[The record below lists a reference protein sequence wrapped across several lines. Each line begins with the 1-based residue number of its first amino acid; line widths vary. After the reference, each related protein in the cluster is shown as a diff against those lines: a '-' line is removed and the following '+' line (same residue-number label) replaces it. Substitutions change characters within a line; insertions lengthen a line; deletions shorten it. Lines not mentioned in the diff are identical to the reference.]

1 MSEIVQI
8 LSQWLQMPLTWI
20 ISCLLCMS
28 GLYFLQTK
36 EVGSREDRID
46 LGISLVFSW
55 IYTLGW
61 ILGFGLFYG
70 KHFDELTSVKGSVF
84 GVVPFLP
91 VFIYALYLLLNSFV
105 FWLAQKYFLPKHK
118 AMMAFHFYEK
128 KRDYMGLEGWWVNAK
143 GQELYPIIK
152 SLSFGLFLVVLLCLS
167 ISIWLNTKVLA
178 LWFAMPIFPFLILR
192 TFSFYLD
199 GISLEELEDQA
210 FKKGKKGYPV
220 VHYDL
225 ASQHLRQAFPQA
237 LKAYIE
243 SPASKSFGKPSPEEI
258 LSQLEK
264 SEDPKNILIATY
276 FRNKANQGEL
286 DPDYVNISAHLLHK
300 QNVFIQNP
308 FYQDL
313 GVYLTLPFNQS
324 LMNHHKILILCQG
337 NKEALE
343 VQKWLEHLFT
353 DQSMLLEKWRIR
365 FLQDLE
371 PSCDIGLLN
380 YSSLYDPKVL
390 IKNQR
395 FFEQVEYVLLLHP
408 SRFLITMQIPLQVL
422 SDLLRQGPTAPIFCV
437 IDEKQNGLKDT
448 ISHVLKTRFDQETH
462 LTAPAPSQK
471 IGIWDANA
479 DYQTIERFD
488 KQTRSLGGGIEIGVE
503 AVSVQV
509 EKTNWISESRL
520 PLADIQ
526 DFAAQN
532 YLSLSKVMKEPYP
545 SQNLIR
551 QKLAYK
557 TQAWQLPKE
566 KAQFLIIEDEHNNP
580 FLAANQYVSRASQEI
595 FINILSENYLLRDY
609 FCANLDVFW
618 PNPNAIPSLV
628 PDFAKTRRNLLFK
641 LILMMRIQPL
651 SHKQLIQELDLAG
664 ISTTNPKQELFTLL
678 SHYSTAHS
686 DLFYIEK
693 KVEPTVFGA
702 PTSSIWYGIRA
713 DKFEQYFSNT
723 LKQANVILEDE
734 LAKSYI
740 LDAKLYSLILQT
752 MLPGQFVNYDG
763 KSYQIKRISSKNGVI
778 LRRTSD
784 LALQRKHYLQVR
796 QYHLPNLKDLP
807 FIERTSVNGF
817 LISKIEVNFSVDS
830 LGYLEMEK
838 RGDFQ
843 NAIVHD
849 LTVDPYFTSYSRHYR
864 NKNVLTIRFP
874 KGSQEDVYQ
883 IALLLQELLPTV
895 LPTGHPYLAI
905 LAQEPERFDHQFESL
920 VSIAENLDEL
930 TLVVVEDS
938 DIDLGL
944 LDEFEKHFF
953 DLLVIVQDYI
963 RWTLEQE
970 TIAQTP
976 EAKVDRQDQIHE
988 QENSDPS
995 QP

>member
-1 MSEIVQI
+1 MSAI
-8 LSQWLQMPLTWI
+8 LQTLSHWLQIPLTWI
-20 ISCLLCMS
+20 VCCWACMGS
-28 GLYFLQTK
+28 LYFLQTK
-36 EVGSREDRID
+36 EAGPKEERIE
-46 LGISLVFSW
+46 LGVSLVFSW

-70 KHFDELTSVKGSVF
+70 KHFDDLATFKGSVF
-84 GVVPFLP
+84 SVVPFLP
-91 VFIYALYLLLNSFV
+91 VLIYALYLLLNSFV

-118 AMMAFHFYEK
+118 AMMAFQFYEK
-128 KRDYMGLEGWWVNAK
+128 KRNHLGLEGWWANAK
-143 GQELYPIIK
+143 AKELHPIIQ
-152 SLSFGLFLVVLLCLS
+152 SLSFGLFLMILLCLS
-167 ISIWLNTKVLA
+167 CSIWFNTQVLA
-178 LWFAMPIFPFLILR
+178 LWFAMPIFPFLVLR

-199 GISLEELEDQA
+199 GLSLEELEDQA
-210 FKKGKKGYPV
+210 FKKGKKSHPIV
-220 VHYDL
+220 QYDL
-225 ASQHLRQAFPQA
+225 ASQHLRQAFGQA

-243 SPASKSFGKPSPEEI
+243 SSASQSFGKASPEKM
-258 LSQLEK
+258 LHHLEK
-264 SEDPKNILIATY
+264 SEDPKDVLVATY
-276 FRNKANQGEL
+276 FRNKVNQGSF
-286 DPDYVNISAHLLHK
+286 DPDYVNVSAQLVHK

-313 GVYLTLPFNQS
+313 GAYLALPFNQS

-337 NKEALE
+337 NEEAKD
-343 VQKWLEHLFT
+343 VQQWLEHLFI
-353 DQSMLLEKWRIR
+353 DQSMLLEKWKIR
-365 FLQDLE
+365 FLKDLE
-371 PSCDIGLLN
+371 PSCDIGILN
-380 YSSLYDPKVL
+380 YARLYDPQVL

-422 SDLLRQGPTAPIFCV
+422 SDLLRQGSTAPIFCV

-462 LTAPAPSQK
+462 LTTPAPSQK

-509 EKTNWISESRL
+509 EKTNWISESRI

-545 SQNLIR
+545 TQNLIR
-551 QKLAYK
+551 QKLAYT

-566 KAQFLIIEDEHNNP
+566 DAQFLIIEDEHNNP
-580 FLAANQYVSRASQEI
+580 FLAANQYISRASEEI

-641 LILMMRIQPL
+641 LILMMRIHPL
-651 SHKQLIQELDLAG
+651 SHDQLIQELDLAG
-664 ISTTNPKQELFTLL
+664 ISTINPKQELFTLL
-678 SHYSTAHS
+678 DHYSLAQP
-686 DLFYIEK
+686 DLFRIEK

-702 PTSSIWYGIRA
+702 PTSAFWYSIRA
-713 DKFEQYFSNT
+713 DKFEEYFSTT

-763 KSYQIKRISSKNGVI
+763 KSYQIKRISSSNGVI

-784 LALQRKHYLQVR
+784 LALRRKQYLQLR

-807 FIERTSVNGF
+807 FVDRTSVNGF
-817 LISKIEVNFSVDS
+817 LFSKLEVDFSVDT

-838 RGDFQ
+838 RGDLQ

-849 LTVDPYFTSYSRHYR
+849 LTVDPCFPSYSRHYH

-874 KGSQEDVYQ
+874 KGSQEDIYQ

-905 LAQEPERFDHQFESL
+905 LAQEPDRFDHQFESL
-920 VSIAENLDEL
+920 VSIAKNLDEL

-953 DLLVIVQDYI
+953 DLLVIIQDYI

-970 TIAQTP
+970 NLDQSP
-976 EAKVDRQDQIHE
+976 ESKNAQDQNKE
-988 QENSDPS
+988 QENLDLT